1 MATPFQE
8 YVNAELPNRQI
19 MLQGTQDP
27 RTGSGVASNLG
38 AYYYKTDDGT
48 RYEKTGSADTDWT
61 LLGSAGS
68 ANEAEKIVITRNC
81 STTSSSGD
89 LVYESDSISNGV
101 DVSTSN
107 TDNRNIVGIILS
119 KPTTTTCRVL
129 FEGTYNVSLSGLSKG
144 DKVYLSNS
152 GAITSAKPTS
162 GYVQILGNAIDSDA
176 VNFKPAQIKF
186 KRA

>member
-48 RYEKTGSADTDWT
+48 RYEKTGSADTAWT
-61 LLGSAGS
+61 LLGSAGT
-68 ANEAEKIVITRNC
+68 AGEAEKIVITRNC
-81 STTSSSGD
+81 SSGASSGD
-89 LVYESDSISNGV
+89 LVYESQSISNGV
-101 DVSTSN
+101 DVSNGNS
-107 TDNRNIVGIILS
+107 DDRNIVGIILS
-119 KPTTTTCRVL
+119 KPTSTTCKVL

-144 DKVYLSNS
+144 QKIYLSSS
-152 GAITSAKPTS
+152 GTITSTAPTS
-162 GYVQILGNAIDSDA
+162 NYVQILGNAIDSDS
-176 VNFKPAQIKF
+176 VNFKPSQIKT
-186 KRA
+186 KRV